1 MFFTFFSNIV
11 APNITFIES
20 PTPDHHWCI
29 PFTVKGNP
37 KPTLQWFYE
46 GAILNESEYICTKIH
61 VINQSEYHGCLQL
74 DNPTHLNNGA
84 YTLLAKNE
92 YGEDEKRVDAH
103 FMSVPGDGEYNL
115 LFFSV
120 LVVTNRWDCGDN
132 APGQLNRFSEKVLY
146 AFFFFFCPLNECHQ
160 NQV

>member
-1 MFFTFFSNIV
+1 MGYSDVLHSFFPNIV

-92 YGEDEKRVDAH
+92 YGEDEKWVNAH
-103 FMSVPGDGEYNL
+103 FMSVPGDGEYNFFYVSNCKL
-115 LFFSV
+115 TRMGRQCSWPVYLFWRKLFICMFFS
-120 LVVTNRWDCGDN
+120 
-132 APGQLNRFSEKVLY
+132 
-146 AFFFFFCPLNECHQ
+146 LNECL
-160 NQV
+160 

>member
-1 MFFTFFSNIV
+1 MLFTLFSNIV

-103 FMSVPGDGEYNL
+103 FMSVPGDDYRSKLGIPS
-115 LFFSV
+115 FITCF
-120 LVVTNRWDCGDN
+120 TM
-132 APGQLNRFSEKVLY
+132 EKVN
-146 AFFFFFCPLNECHQ
+146 PLTMKGKQCSE
-160 NQV
+160 VA

>member
-1 MFFTFFSNIV
+1 MFSDTV

-103 FMSVPGDGEYNL
+103 FMSVPGDGEYN
-115 LFFSV
+115 FFSV
-120 LVVTNRWDCGDN
+120 LAIAD
-132 APGQLNRFSEKVLY
+132 
-146 AFFFFFCPLNECHQ
+146 
-160 NQV
+160 

>member
-1 MFFTFFSNIV
+1 MNEIYFSYNFWGREGREERHVQSVLMFFTLFSNIV

-103 FMSVPGDGEYNL
+103 FMSVPGDGEYN
-115 LFFSV
+115 FFYAVNWWDWRQCLWSV
-120 LVVTNRWDCGDN
+120 
-132 APGQLNRFSEKVLY
+132 
-146 AFFFFFCPLNECHQ
+146 
-160 NQV
+160 

>member
-1 MFFTFFSNIV
+1 MGYSDVLHSFFPNIV

-103 FMSVPGDGEYNL
+103 FMSVPGDGKYNI
-115 LFFSV
+115 FFT
-120 LVVTNRWDCGDN
+120 LAIEN
-132 APGQLNRFSEKVLY
+132 L
-146 AFFFFFCPLNECHQ
+146 
-160 NQV
+160 